1 MNVFFS
7 LGKQDQCVLWLEG
20 KSSLHHGPERGEDR
34 GVDVALGVQVSLR
47 AGERLVKPC
56 CCLELILSYFV

>member
-1 MNVFFS
+1 MSYGWRANPPS
-7 LGKQDQCVLWLEG
+7 T
-20 KSSLHHGPERGEDR
+20 SGPDRGEDR